1 MRRLLRRAA
10 IGAALLGLVLGILIL
25 GSIVIRASNGSALGY
40 HFDLGVGERYQ
51 GDLAIAAH
59 DVNLSADTIVEGD
72 VSIVALGDVRLAG
85 RIEGDLSILA
95 PFSAVEVAPGASI
108 SGDLAICARSLSSLD
123 GITIGGRRDTG
134 CDRISTILQ
143 GGITGISVAAP
154 TIHLPFLSLGVGDT
168 GTRLAQVG
176 LSAFGVAAVAAF
188 IAFVF
193 PDPLRRMTAT
203 ALARPRTAGAAGMLA
218 FGLTIGLTLLFLL
231 LTILTSG
238 ALCLGFPLVAV
249 GWAVLVSGLLAG
261 WIAIAYAL
269 GGWLLRQRGSHAPS
283 IVTAALGALVLTLF
297 QGGLQLVPCLGWLS
311 VALVLVIGL
320 IGLGALILTRFGT
333 RPYPEIIRR
342 HVTRQGG

>member
-1 MRRLLRRAA
+1 MRRALRQAG

-25 GSIVIRASNGSALGY
+25 GSMVIRASSGSALSY
-40 HFDLGVGERYQ
+40 HFALGEGERYQ
-51 GDLAIAAH
+51 GDLAIAAR
-59 DVNLSADTIVEGD
+59 DVHLDAESIIEGD

-95 PFSAVEVAPGASI
+95 PFSAVEVAPGANI
-108 SGDLAICARSLSSLD
+108 GGDLAICARSLSSLE
-123 GITIGGRRDTG
+123 GIAIGGRQNTG

-143 GGITGISVAAP
+143 GGITGITAAAP
-154 TIHLPFLSLGVGDT
+154 TIHLPFLSLGAGDT

-188 IAFVF
+188 IAFLF
-193 PDPLRRMTAT
+193 PDSLRRMTAT
-203 ALARPRTAGAAGMLA
+203 ALARPRTAGATGMLA

-238 ALCLGFPLVAV
+238 ALCLGLPLVAV
-249 GWAVLVSGLLAG
+249 GWAVLASGLLAG

-269 GGWLLRQRGSHAPS
+269 GGWLLRQRGSHAPP
-283 IVTAALGALVLTLF
+283 IVTASLGALVLTLF
-297 QGGLQLVPCLGWLS
+297 EGGIQLVPCLGWLS
-311 VALVLVIGL
+311 VVLVLVIGL

-333 RPYPEIIRR
+333 RPYPEIVQR
-342 HVTRQGG
+342 HVTPQAG